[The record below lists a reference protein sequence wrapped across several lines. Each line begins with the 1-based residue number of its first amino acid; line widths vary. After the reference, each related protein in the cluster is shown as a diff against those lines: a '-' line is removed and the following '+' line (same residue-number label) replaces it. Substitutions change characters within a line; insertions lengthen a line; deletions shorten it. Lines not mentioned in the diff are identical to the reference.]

1 MFNGAEIDLH
11 DMPRKVLIDIIKQL
25 GRDSKPS
32 EDDEEKIKKKIE
44 KADKEREETSDMHA
58 KRGEPPEIAVTGE
71 DLPEKEKDDEDDE
84 DDKKK
89 KKESK

>member
-1 MFNGAEIDLH
+1 MFKGAEIDLH

-32 EDDEEKIKKKIE
+32 EDDEEKIKEKIE
-44 KADKEREETSDMHA
+44 KADKEREETADMHA
-58 KRGEPPEIAVTGE
+58 KRGKPPEIAVTGE
-71 DLPEKEKDDEDDE
+71 DLPEKDKDDE

>member
-1 MFNGAEIDLH
+1 MFKGAEIDLH

-32 EDDEEKIKKKIE
+32 EEDEEKIKEKIE

-58 KRGEPPEIAVTGE
+58 KRGTPPAIAVTE
-71 DLPEKEKDDEDDE
+71 DDLPEKDKDDEE
-84 DDKKK
+84 DKKKK